1 MTKCDL
7 LMISLFYGALWGVI
21 TSQRTEQKGNGVNL
35 LDISCLHAAV
45 AATNLYF
52 YNYMLIKV

>member
-7 LMISLFYGALWGVI
+7 LMISLFCDTLWDAKHRNALNKRQL
-21 TSQRTEQKGNGVNL
+21 SQL
-35 LDISCLHAAV
+35 LDISCHYAVV
-45 AATNLYF
+45 AAPKSYF